1 MKRIETDRIFRAL
14 WYAVVILV
22 SYLLQAMVFPYLPV
36 FGAKPLILPVSAM
49 AIAVYEGH
57 VRGGAWGLAAG
68 VLCDC
73 ALNQPT
79 IQFTLT
85 LLVLGVGVGLL
96 GETLLNR
103 GYASYAV
110 TCAAGLLLC
119 ALIQTL
125 RPLLYGGANLFLVL
139 GISLVQTL
147 YSMIFSIPA
156 YLSVRRISRITRF

>member
-1 MKRIETDRIFRAL
+1 MKRIETDRILRAV

-22 SYLLQAMVFPYLPV
+22 SYVLQAMVFPYLPV

-49 AIAVYEGH
+49 AIAVFEGH

-73 ALNQPT
+73 ALNQPA

-103 GYASYAV
+103 GYASYAL
-110 TCAAGLLLC
+110 TCAAGLFLC
-119 ALIQTL
+119 AMIQTL
-125 RPLLYGGANLFLVL
+125 RPLLYYHAGFFLVL
-139 GISLVQTL
+139 GIAVIQTL
-147 YSMIFSIPA
+147 YSMIFTVPA